1 MKKNTAT
8 VKVNRLISY
17 IMVAVIMI
25 GLVACDN
32 NTEHA
37 EDTSN
42 TSVVTDNDNIKE
54 DNTVSTVIDAA
65 DVIEN
70 ENGEIVDAVSHT
82 KLSDAEIEEKIE
94 KGILNRDKNGNITI
108 NQNKNTRK
116 VAVTIDSKTNEIL
129 TAEGNDGK
137 SYKIDDGKISA
148 PKNSGTIKVEVEKN
162 NNGNKTEVTVSTT
175 ESKIETTTERK
186 VVEVTTESVAKE
198 EPKTEAPKKE
208 EPKTEAPKKEEPK
221 TEAPKKE
228 EPKTEAPKKEE
239 PKTEAPKKEEP
250 KTEAPKKEEPKT
262 EAPKKEEPKT
272 EAPPCSHTW
281 VWKTH
286 TETVHH
292 SEEYLVSEPWDEPV
306 YENHSFC
313 NGCGTDLTA
322 TYGGATTD
330 AASIHLSECGTGYH
344 SGNVQVGSIHHDA
357 EYATDE
363 WDTYEEVKD
372 YQYCSKCGERK

>member
-17 IMVAVIMI
+17 IVVAVIMI

-221 TEAPKKE
+221 TETPKKE

-272 EAPPCSHTW
+272 EAPTCSHTW

>member
-286 TETVHH
+286 TETAYRN
-292 SEEYLVSEPWDEPV
+292 STSFGRVS
-306 YENHSFC
+306 C
-313 NGCGTDLTA
+313 
-322 TYGGATTD
+322 
-330 AASIHLSECGTGYH
+330 
-344 SGNVQVGSIHHDA
+344 
-357 EYATDE
+357 
-363 WDTYEEVKD
+363 
-372 YQYCSKCGERK
+372 